1 MFDTEP
7 LTSREPVSMP
17 NKTIYVSESDLPVFE
32 RAQELA
38 GGNLSATITQALRK
52 LVEREEQAQRGFTEV
67 EVTVGTIVHVPKR
80 FVGRALAKGK
90 VGGRIH
96 PLLTTYEVYQTQKGR
111 FALHVQSEPNWQSDD
126 IDWSEPNEYRLD
138 DFDTL
143 EEIKDLVPRELYDA
157 SVAATSDEG
166 VEYLDI

>member
-1 MFDTEP
+1 MDVTEP
-7 LTSREPVSMP
+7 IDRQESARMP
-17 NKTIYVSESDLPVFE
+17 NKTIYVSDSDLPVFE

-38 GGNLSATITQALRK
+38 GGNLSATVAQALRR
-52 LVEREEQAQRGFTEV
+52 LVEREEQAQRGFAEV

-80 FVGRALAKGK
+80 FVGRSLAKGQ
-90 VGGRIH
+90 VGGRQQ
-96 PLLTTYEVYQTQKGR
+96 PLITTYEVYQTQKGR
-111 FALHVQSEPNWQSDD
+111 FALHVQSEPNWQFADV
-126 IDWSEPNEYRLD
+126 DWSEPNEYRLD